1 MHFADLTEGDFLMTT
16 VQMIFN
22 ILLVIASIVLI
33 VSVLMQKGDA
43 EGGMGAIMGGSGA
56 ESFLGR
62 NKAKTMQGKLAMITK
77 VSAGVFVAL
86 ALIMIFVS

>member
-1 MHFADLTEGDFLMTT
+1 MST

-22 ILLVIASIVLI
+22 ILMVLASIVLI
-33 VSVLMQKGDA
+33 VSVLMQKGD

-62 NKAKTMQGKLAMITK
+62 NKAKTMQGRLALLTK
-77 VSAGVFVAL
+77 VSAGAFVLL
-86 ALIMIFVS
+86 ALVMIFLNCSIRGDDIDGT

>member
-1 MHFADLTEGDFLMTT
+1 MST

-22 ILLVIASIVLI
+22 ILMVLASIVLI
-33 VSVLMQKGDA
+33 VSVLMQKGD

-62 NKAKTMQGKLAMITK
+62 NKSKTMQGRLALLTK
-77 VSAGVFVAL
+77 VSAGAFVLL
-86 ALIMIFVS
+86 ALVMIFLN

>member
-1 MHFADLTEGDFLMTT
+1 MST

-22 ILLVIASIVLI
+22 VLMVLASIVLI
-33 VSVLMQKGDA
+33 VSVLMQKGD

-62 NKAKTMQGKLAMITK
+62 NKAKTMQGRLALLTK
-77 VSAGVFVAL
+77 VSAGAFVLL
-86 ALIMIFVS
+86 ALVMIFLN

>member
-1 MHFADLTEGDFLMTT
+1 MST

-22 ILLVIASIVLI
+22 ILMVLASIVLI
-33 VSVLMQKGDA
+33 VSVLMQKGD

-62 NKAKTMQGKLAMITK
+62 NKAKTMQGRLALITK
-77 VSAGVFVAL
+77 VSAGSFVL
-86 ALIMIFVS
+86 LDMVMIFLN

>member
-1 MHFADLTEGDFLMTT
+1 MST

-22 ILLVIASIVLI
+22 ILMVLASIVLI
-33 VSVLMQKGDA
+33 VSVLMQKGD

-62 NKAKTMQGKLAMITK
+62 NKAKTMQGRLALITK
-77 VSAGVFVAL
+77 VSAGAFVLL
-86 ALIMIFVS
+86 ALVMIFLN

>member
-1 MHFADLTEGDFLMTT
+1 MST

-22 ILLVIASIVLI
+22 ILMLLASILLI
-33 VSVLMQKGDA
+33 VSVLMQKGD

-62 NKAKTMQGKLAMITK
+62 NKAKTMQGRLALLTK
-77 VSAGVFVAL
+77 VSAGAFVLL
-86 ALIMIFVS
+86 ALVMIILN

>member
-1 MHFADLTEGDFLMTT
+1 MST

-22 ILLVIASIVLI
+22 ILMVLASIVLI
-33 VSVLMQKGDA
+33 VSVLMQKGD

-62 NKAKTMQGKLAMITK
+62 NKAKTMQGRLALLTK
-77 VSAGVFVAL
+77 VSAGAFVLL
-86 ALIMIFVS
+86 ALVMIYLN

>member
-1 MHFADLTEGDFLMTT
+1 MPT

-22 ILLVIASIVLI
+22 ILMVLASIVLI
-33 VSVLMQKGDA
+33 VSVLMQKGG

-62 NKAKTMQGKLAMITK
+62 NKAKTMQGRLALLTK
-77 VSAGVFVAL
+77 VSAGAFVLL
-86 ALIMIFVS
+86 ALVMIFLN